1 MALEFFTGVVVF
13 SRLEKSGERVLGYGF
28 ILADGV
34 APDTQDAW
42 IWFGAR
48 TTNDTML
55 AKGERVKFAL
65 ASNPTKHEKM
75 AASVVRPESEG
86 MLK

>member
-1 MALEFFTGVVVF
+1 MALEFFTGVVVM
-13 SRLEKSGERVLGYGF
+13 SKLDKSGDVVHGFGF
-28 ILADGV
+28 ILPDGV
-34 APDTQDAW
+34 DPDADDAW
-42 IWFGAR
+42 IWFGAK

-65 ASNPTKHEKM
+65 ASNPSKIGKM